1 MYSTVAD
8 ANTYFDGRLYS
19 TVWSTA
25 SAGDRAKA
33 MEQATRIIDRL
44 NFVGEKNAA
53 HLVRFSLTG
62 RNDFEISLTQVQV
75 DAIQAAGL
83 TQSTEF
89 PRGDDTVV
97 PNDIFIATYEIAIAL
112 LDGVDPD
119 AEFNDLGVVSEGYSS
134 VRTTYD
140 RTVVPEHTNAGIPSA
155 TAWRYLKP
163 YLREG
168 HGVKLSRV

>member
-19 TVWSTA
+19 TVWSAA
-25 SAGDRAKA
+25 STPDKTKA

-44 NFVGEKNAA
+44 NFAGEKHAA

-62 RNDFEISLTQVQV
+62 RNDFEISLTLAQ
-75 DAIQAAGL
+75 QALVLDAGL
-83 TQSTEF
+83 TQATEF
-89 PRGDDTVV
+89 PRGDDTTV
-97 PNDIFIATYEIAIAL
+97 PEDIFLACYEIAIAL
-112 LDGVDPD
+112 LDGVNPD
-119 AEFNDLGVVSEGYSS
+119 EEFNDLGVVSEGYSS

-140 RTVVPEHTNAGIPSA
+140 RTTVPEHTNAGIPSA

-163 YLREG
+163 YLRSG